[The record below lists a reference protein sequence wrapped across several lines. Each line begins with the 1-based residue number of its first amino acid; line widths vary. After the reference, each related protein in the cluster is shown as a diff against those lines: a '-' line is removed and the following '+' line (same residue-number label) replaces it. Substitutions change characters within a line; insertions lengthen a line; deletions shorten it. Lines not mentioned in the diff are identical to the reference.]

1 MHDNKINYLAGVVEP
16 EPSFP
21 ILTFNTTRPYMKLHT
36 LRIRHTEDDTIKTAS
51 ITGQCHEQVSV
62 NIQKRYQNPP

>member
-21 ILTFNTTRPYMKLHT
+21 ILTFNTTCPYMKLHFT

-51 ITGQCHEQVSV
+51 LTG
-62 NIQKRYQNPP
+62 